1 MNLLKQ
7 LLSLL
12 AVLAIAGCGGGK
24 CDNSTYG
31 GNAGT
36 CQQST
41 TPPPDPVANLTLSL
55 SATSIKNTGSETV
68 IATVVATNASNQVMS
83 GAAVSLS
90 VNNDATIAIDG
101 NVTDTAGKLTGEVG
115 IGDNKNNRV
124 VTVTATANNG
134 TLVRSKTFKI
144 DGSTL
149 NATALPATLATSAAG
164 TVLYTLTDAANNPM
178 VGIPLVIT
186 GPGGVESSAT
196 TDSNGKFNYSY
207 TAPTTAGDLT
217 ILATAAGADNSVTV
231 LVTAGTGAIPPVNPS
246 VSPIR
251 SASVQASP
259 SVVPTNAVGS
269 EANQSQIRA
278 LFVTDSNAPVKN
290 IRVYFD
296 LAGDQNSIGGTFNTG
311 TTLVYSDANGVATS
325 TYIPAQRSSPTDGLT
340 VRACW
345 DYADF
350 TPPAC
355 PHSATTTLTV
365 IDDPVS
371 VTIGTDGTLEIGPS
385 GLTYVKRYVVQ
396 VVDSSGLAKPDVQV
410 TPSID
415 LVRYRKGTWEI
426 FGDVWTQ
433 FPTAV
438 CDNEDINR
446 NNILEVYSNGGVEDA
461 NGNGKLDPRKADVS
475 ITFEGSSKSNSDGQV
490 IVKTEYPQNLGS
502 WVDFDILVTAGGV
515 TSTEGRAH
523 FKGTLP
529 VLAKAVNDK
538 SSVPAFRI
546 SPYGTLASPTT
557 VVTSPEGK
565 SASLCTN
572 PN

>member
-1 MNLLKQ
+1 M
-7 LLSLL
+7 
-12 AVLAIAGCGGGK
+12 
-24 CDNSTYG
+24 
-31 GNAGT
+31 
-36 CQQST
+36 
-41 TPPPDPVANLTLSL
+41 
-55 SATSIKNTGSETV
+55 
-68 IATVVATNASNQVMS
+68 VATNASNQVMS

-325 TYIPAQRSSPTDGLT
+325 TYIPAQRSSWPTDGLT

-396 VVDSSGLAKPDVQV
+396 VDIDSSRPRGRR
-410 TPSID
+410 PSHAVD
-415 LVRYRKGTWEI
+415 RRRLRYRKGTWELA
-426 FGDVWTQ
+426 GDIWAQ

-461 NGNGKLDPRKADVS
+461 NGNGKLDPRKAERVDHLRRQQQEQFRRPGDREDR
-475 ITFEGSSKSNSDGQV
+475 IPAEL
-490 IVKTEYPQNLGS
+490 LGS
-502 WVDFDILVTAGGV
+502 WVDFDILVTAG
-515 TSTEGRAH
+515 EGDVDRRPGALQGNLAGAGQGGERQVLRA
-523 FKGTLP
+523 GLP
-529 VLAKAVNDK
+529 HQPLQHPRQPDHGGDLARRQV
-538 SSVPAFRI
+538 
-546 SPYGTLASPTT
+546 GLALHE
-557 VVTSPEGK
+557 PE
-565 SASLCTN
+565 LM
-572 PN
+572 PRR